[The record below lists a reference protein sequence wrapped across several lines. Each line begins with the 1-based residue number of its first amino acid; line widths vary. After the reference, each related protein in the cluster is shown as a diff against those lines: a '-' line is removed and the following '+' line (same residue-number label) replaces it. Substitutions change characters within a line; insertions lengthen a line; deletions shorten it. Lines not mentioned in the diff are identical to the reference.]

1 MSTLFK
7 DSDVFVKQRPTD
19 ITSQQKKEF
28 YHKMAQEIIDCKW
41 SNSHISVI
49 AEDLRLLSLRDN
61 GYEMAKELDDY
72 RASGNYS
79 IDTSFCEW
87 LDGLRSEYDDILE
100 HNIRQWVKAH
110 NIKPKWLVGFCL
122 KVTSSKFLSF
132 KQGEYI
138 YINYVYKDTAKYT
151 VNKSGLKGGYLI
163 DFEKVEDNCILMTN
177 G

>member
-1 MSTLFK
+1 MKLYKITNRNTKLSTC
-7 DSDVFVKQRPTD
+7 DV
-19 ITSQQKKEF
+19 
-28 YHKMAQEIIDCKW
+28 CL
-41 SNSHISVI
+41 VI
-49 AEDLRLLSLRDN
+49 
-61 GYEMAKELDDY
+61 
-72 RASGNYS
+72 
-79 IDTSFCEW
+79 
-87 LDGLRSEYDDILE
+87 
-100 HNIRQWVKAH
+100 AH